1 MESYAD
7 ELTWFLRYIP
17 YMKKKIKWLSVI
29 ALELRRL
36 IIPNNQ
42 RCCLNFA

>member
-7 ELTWFLRYIP
+7 GLAWFLRYIP
-17 YMKKKIKWLSVI
+17 YIKKKKRKKTFKCLTVI

-42 RCCLNFA
+42 R